1 LTQISIVGFGPQVNT
16 VQAQI
21 HHNSCATPASI
32 WTNLLLIVLLLVF
45 LECEISAAELKNI
58 DAFQAA
64 AAKANRVLTIPDWE
78 QTPDALTASTMEA
91 IAKGNAALDQ
101 IGSQNLEHV
110 TFESSVAALENLRA
124 DVSAVANR
132 ATTISE
138 TNPDPLMRAAA
149 QSALKKFQK
158 WNVGID
164 YREDVFKAIKAFA
177 AKKPNLIG
185 EDENLLSETLR
196 DFRRAGMELPADKR
210 KEIEQLRRKLSELAA
225 EFEANILAAKAPVV
239 FTREELEGVSDNFLS
254 SPGIK
259 IDNDRYQVMADSMWQ
274 YNTVEEN
281 ARSEATRK
289 KLYVA
294 HDSLAKA
301 KNVPVVNQML
311 ALRNQIALR
320 LGYKSWAD
328 YQAEIRMAKT
338 AANAQAYIDKLT
350 IGIQPKFDAELRE
363 LQQMKTSDTNDPNA
377 EVDIW
382 DWRYYSNQ
390 LAKQRLALDKE
401 ALRNF
406 FPFQQTLDGMFSI
419 FGHVFGLRFE
429 EIKPASKWTDDLQLY
444 VVSDVA
450 SKAPV
455 GLLCLDLFPRE
466 GKTGG
471 GGESEIITGRRLKDG
486 RYQAPVAAVVL
497 NFPPPTN
504 HEPSLLS
511 HSEAEVFFHELGHA
525 LHSILTRANYA
536 CFAGTH
542 VPVDF
547 VEAPSQ
553 MLQNWIWDKTVLD
566 TFAADYRDRS
576 RKIPGIVIKRMND
589 AKLATAGM
597 FYRRQF
603 AFTDVDLAL
612 HGPHPSDQPYDCVAI
627 SNAVFERIFLPIDP
641 QTSFISSF
649 RGFNGYDAGYYGYA
663 WADAIAADLATVF
676 EKSKNGF
683 LDKQAGM
690 KLRREIY
697 EPGDSRDVNVSIE
710 KFLDRK
716 QSIQPFLNKL
726 EIPAR

>member
-1 LTQISIVGFGPQVNT
+1 MNT
-16 VQAQI
+16 DQAQI

-32 WTNLLLIVLLLVF
+32 WTNLRLIALLLVF

-64 AAKANRVLTIPDWE
+64 AAEANCVLTIPDWE
-78 QTPDALTASTMEA
+78 QTPDALTASIMKA
-91 IAKGNAALDQ
+91 IAKGDAALDR

-110 TFESSVAALENLRA
+110 TFESSLA
-124 DVSAVANR
+124 
-132 ATTISE
+132 
-138 TNPDPLMRAAA
+138 
-149 QSALKKFQK
+149 

-177 AKKPNLIG
+177 AKKPNLSG

-196 DFRRAGMELPADKR
+196 DFRRAGMELPAEKR
-210 KEIEQLRRKLSELAA
+210 KEIERLRRKLSELAA
-225 EFEANILAAKAPVV
+225 EFEANILAAKARVV

-289 KLYVA
+289 KLYIA

-301 KNVPVVNQML
+301 RNLPVVNQML

-320 LGYKSWAD
+320 LGYKSWVD
-328 YQAEIRMAKT
+328 YQAEIRMAKN
-338 AANAQAYIDKLT
+338 AANAQAYIDKLIT
-350 IGIQPKFDAELRE
+350 GIQPKFDVELHE
-363 LQQMKTSDTNDPNA
+363 LQQMKTSDTNDPKTR
-377 EVDIW
+377 VDIW

-390 LAKQRLALDKE
+390 LAKQKFALDKE

-406 FPFQQTLDGMFSI
+406 FPLQQTLDGMFSI
-419 FGHVFGLRFE
+419 FGIVN
-429 EIKPASKWTDDLQLY
+429 
-444 VVSDVA
+444 
-450 SKAPV
+450 
-455 GLLCLDLFPRE
+455 
-466 GKTGG
+466 
-471 GGESEIITGRRLKDG
+471 GRRLNDG
-486 RYQAPVAAVVL
+486 KYQAPVAAVIL
-497 NFPPPTN
+497 NFPPSTKDK
-504 HEPSLLS
+504 PSLLS
-511 HSEAEVFFHELGHA
+511 HSEVEILFHELGHA
-525 LHSILTRANYA
+525 LHSIVTRANYA
-536 CFAGTH
+536 RFAGTH

-553 MLQNWIWDKTVLD
+553 MLQNWIWDKRVLD
-566 TFAADYRDRS
+566 TFAADYRDPS
-576 RKIPGIVIKRMND
+576 REIPSDLIKRMND

-603 AFTDVDLAL
+603 AFADVDLAL
-612 HGPHPSDQPYDCVAI
+612 HGPHPSNQPYDCVAI
-627 SNAVFERIFLPIDP
+627 SNPIFERIFLPIDR

-649 RGFNGYDAGYYGYA
+649 RGFDGYDAGYYGYA
-663 WADAIAADLATVF
+663 WADAIAADMATVF

-683 LDKQAGM
+683 LDKQAGI